1 MAHIDPDRS
10 GAPGPAHVDP
20 DELALLALGEPVG
33 DDVTAHLD
41 DCPDC
46 REELDALRA
55 AVRVGRGTIGSEE
68 LARPHER
75 VWRAIVEELDAR
87 TPRAGAVDVASSGA
101 AHPSD
106 AASAGPV
113 GAASAPAAVA
123 PASSSSGGSPS
134 RWVWRAWLGLAA
146 VIAVVGLVAAVA
158 PVLRGQ
164 TPAPADATVAL
175 EPLPG
180 WSGAAGEAE
189 VADRDGS
196 RVLHVELTGA
206 DGATGFREVWLLD
219 QDDDELVSL
228 GLLDGDS
235 GDFTLPED
243 LDLARYRTV
252 DVSAEPDDGDPEH
265 SGDSIV
271 RGELPA
277 SS

>member
-33 DDVTAHLD
+33 GDVTAHLD

-87 TPRAGAVDVASSGA
+87 APRDGAASSDAVGT
-101 AHPSD
+101 SD
-106 AASAGPV
+106 WSSAGPV
-113 GAASAPAAVA
+113 RATGAPAAVA
-123 PASSSSGGSPS
+123 PASSPADGSPS

-158 PVLRGQ
+158 PVLRGR
-164 TPAPADATVAL
+164 TPVPTDATVAL

-189 VADRDGS
+189 VANRDGS

-219 QDDDELVSL
+219 PDDDELVSL

-235 GDFTLPED
+235 GDFTLPEG

-271 RGELPA
+271 RGDLPA
-277 SS
+277 ST